1 MANVIVDE
9 SLCTGCGLCENTCPA
24 VFKIEGD
31 MAKVVSQDTSS
42 CDIKQTIADCPV
54 EAIKEE

>member
-1 MANVIVDE
+1 MAIIVDE
-9 SLCTGCGLCENTCPA
+9 SLCTGCGLCENTCPEM
-24 VFKIEGD
+24 FKIEGD

-42 CDIKQTIADCPV
+42 CDVKQAIADCPV